1 MLKNRYALI
10 VLALPMLLLLSGCL
24 PGANEA
30 AIPPGVDAP
39 AGFLLGLWH
48 GFIVIISFIVSL
60 FSDNVNVY
68 EVNNNG
74 LWYNFGF
81 LLGLTV
87 ALGGGGKSTNRKWK
101 E

>member
-1 MLKNRYALI
+1 MLKHKYAL
-10 VLALPMLLLLSGCL
+10 VLLALPILLLCSGCL

-30 AIPPGVDAP
+30 AALPTVDAP

-60 FSDNVNVY
+60 FSDGVNVY

-74 LWYNFGF
+74 GWYNFGF
-81 LLGLTV
+81 LLGLMV
-87 ALGGGGKSTNRKWK
+87 ALGGGGKSTNRKK
-101 E
+101 RE